1 MAKLKYTPDN
11 FSYLSPVGFQFAVN
25 KLPNVEYFCQ
35 GVTLP
40 GISLQGIPVQT
51 PFTAIPI
58 PGDRIEFQELLIRF
72 IIDEDMKNYIEIFE
86 WMKGLGFPDNFDQY
100 KEVQKSDPQNL
111 GPESGIVS
119 DAVLLILSGAS
130 TANLKFTF
138 KDAFP
143 TQLTSLTFDTNNE
156 DIQYLQA
163 DATFTYRSFDIETLN
178 D

>member
-1 MAKLKYTPDN
+1 MY
-11 FSYLSPVGFQFAVN
+11 
-25 KLPNVEYFCQ
+25 
-35 GVTLP
+35 
-40 GISLQGIPVQT
+40 IS
-51 PFTAIPI
+51 
-58 PGDRIEFQELLIRF
+58 
-72 IIDEDMKNYIEIFE
+72 
-86 WMKGLGFPDNFDQY
+86 

-111 GPESGIVS
+111 GPESGVIS